1 MFNIHKRKYTCN
13 TCETAGFTPLVS
25 RFHQQSLQMNSVT
38 LLCGLQTKTR
48 KERPL
53 SHPHTILKF
62 YRLRFF
68 SPFIASSNLHDKN
81 GVLSKLTLTIFFV
94 EEGISL

>member
-1 MFNIHKRKYTCN
+1 MLNIHKRKDTCN
-13 TCETAGFTPLVS
+13 MCETAGFTPLVS

-38 LLCGLQTKTR
+38 LLCGLQTKTH

-53 SHPHTILKF
+53 SDPHTILQF
-62 YRLRFF
+62 YSLRFF
-68 SPFIASSNLHDKN
+68 SLFIASSNLHDKN

-94 EEGISL
+94 EEGISP

>member
-1 MFNIHKRKYTCN
+1 MFNIHKRKDTCN
-13 TCETAGFTPLVS
+13 MCETAGFTTLVS
-25 RFHQQSLQMNSVT
+25 RFHQQSLQMDSVT

-53 SHPHTILKF
+53 SHPHTILQF

-94 EEGISL
+94 EEGVCL